1 MALDTRCRLSDAL
14 CTAVSCTPRTTQHA
28 QPQVDLLWN
37 STCPCVCMHRDS
49 TGSSAAGGGPHV
61 LLQGAALVS
70 APRAS
75 QVLVQLVV
83 RLLQV
88 RQPRFYLPTHTRQ
101 VTGAAGWSAG
111 TSMQTRS
118 ATTVQSL
125 CSHYAQT
132 CH

>member
-1 MALDTRCRLSDAL
+1 
-14 CTAVSCTPRTTQHA
+14 
-28 QPQVDLLWN
+28 
-37 STCPCVCMHRDS
+37 MHRDS